1 MKILLSGSNRGK
13 RIEWIEKFGRL
24 LLDEG
29 FIPIFCKGRISSW
42 NIKVDAC
49 IKINI
54 FDSAHSYISN
64 NITTFSSFL

>member
-1 MKILLSGSNRGK
+1 MEEELSGLKN
-13 RIEWIEKFGRL
+13 L
-24 LLDEG
+24 VDYYEG